1 MEPPPGG
8 PPDAAPPQLIRV
20 SPDSFATLPD
30 FGDEVEFVFDEV
42 ISEGGSPN
50 QGTGTGD
57 LERLII
63 LSPTRAIPNVRWR
76 RNRITVR
83 PDEGW
88 QPDRVYRVELL
99 PGVTDLQRNR
109 LEKGALVTFSTG
121 APRPRTV
128 FQGTVTDWRS
138 GRPAPAALIVATRM
152 PDSLPYRA
160 LADSSGGFRLGPLPA
175 GEYIVSGVLDE
186 NRNNLADPREAFD
199 SVRVSRGRDSTV
211 ELWAF
216 VHDTSPP
223 RIRAVTLTD
232 SMSAAVEFTQSLD
245 PRQRLGPSAVR
256 VSLLPDSTPVPIT
269 SLLPRPLDDSLHAK
283 RVSPADSAR
292 ADTGAAP
299 PPKPADPRRPP
310 VKPPAAKPPAAQPP
324 AVKPPAAEPPAVKPP
339 TAEPPA
345 AKPPAAQPRARPGA
359 AERPGGRPPLTDQM
373 VLRPARPWRPNTR
386 YFVEIRGVRN
396 VTGVAGDVVG
406 TLVIPERSARD
417 TLTAPA
423 DSLRRGADTTRAAR
437 DSVRGARPA
446 PARPAP
452 TKP

>member
-8 PPDAAPPQLIRV
+8 PPDAAPPQLIRT
-20 SPDSFATLPD
+20 SPDSFATLSD

-63 LSPTRAIPNVRWR
+63 LSPTREVPTVRWR

-99 PGVTDLQRNR
+99 PGVTDLHRNR
-109 LEKGALVTFSTG
+109 LSQGALVTFSTG
-121 APRPRTV
+121 APRPQTT
-128 FQGTVTDWRS
+128 FEGTVMDWRS
-138 GRPAPAALIVATRM
+138 GRPAPAALIVATQL
-152 PDSLPYRA
+152 PDSLPYRG
-160 LADSSGGFRLGPLPA
+160 LADSSGSFRLGPLPA

-186 NRNNLADPREAFD
+186 NRNNLADSREAFD

-223 RIRAVTLTD
+223 RIRAVTSTD
-232 SMSAAVEFTQSLD
+232 SMSATVELTQSLD
-245 PRQRLGPSAVR
+245 PRQRLLPSAVR

-269 SLLPRPLDDSLHAK
+269 SLLPRPVDDSLHAK
-283 RVSPADSAR
+283 RAPVDSAK
-292 ADTGAAP
+292 ADTAAV
-299 PPKPADPRRPP
+299 PPKPAPRQQPTPRPP
-310 VKPPAAKPPAAQPP
+310 TPRQPPVARPPAAQPG
-324 AVKPPAAEPPAVKPP
+324 
-339 TAEPPA
+339 
-345 AKPPAAQPRARPGA
+345 ARPGA
-359 AERPGGRPPLTDQM
+359 AERRAGRPPLTDQL
-373 VLRPARPWRPNTR
+373 VLRPARPWRPDTR

-406 TLVIPERSARD
+406 TLVIPERPPRD
-417 TLTAPA
+417 TLAAPA
-423 DSLRRGADTTRAAR
+423 DSLRPGADTTRAAP
-437 DSVRGARPA
+437 DSVPKA

-452 TKP
+452 SKPAPRKPTPARP